1 MTEAK
6 ISDTTLAEKSSRN
19 DIANDTF
26 IIDDTSEAARKQG
39 VTDVE
44 KKAERE
50 EDESQYPSTKI
61 VAIVMLALYL
71 AMYLVALVRG
81 SCYQENRIF
90 PDRCSRTEPSSQQ
103 LSPPSQTSSILLG
116 MSAGTDLRIWSRHV
130 ACNSNSDASSPSTI
144 PSTSFWPPLVPSKLV
159 LPSAVPHPT
168 PPLLSSDAR
177 LLGQV
182 MPGCSPE

>member
-1 MTEAK
+1 M
-6 ISDTTLAEKSSRN
+6 AEKSSRN
-19 DIANDTF
+19 DIVNDTF
-26 IIDDTSEAARKQG
+26 ITDDTSETARKQG
-39 VTDVE
+39 GTDVE
-44 KKAERE
+44 KKAEHE
-50 EDESQYPSTKI
+50 EDESQYPSIKI

-81 SCYQENRIF
+81 SCYQKNRRL

-130 ACNSNSDASSPSTI
+130 ACNSSSDASSPFTI
-144 PSTSFWPPLVPSKLV
+144 PSTSSWPPLVPSKLV
-159 LPSAVPHPT
+159 PPSAAPRPT
-168 PPLLSSDAR
+168 PPLLSLVVPS
-177 LLGQV
+177 LGQV

>member
-1 MTEAK
+1 M
-6 ISDTTLAEKSSRN
+6 AEKPSRN
-19 DIANDTF
+19 DIVNDTF
-26 IIDDTSEAARKQG
+26 ITDDTSETARKQG
-39 VTDVE
+39 GTDVE
-44 KKAERE
+44 KKAEHE
-50 EDESQYPSTKI
+50 EDESQYPSIKI

-81 SCYQENRIF
+81 SCYQENRRL

-130 ACNSNSDASSPSTI
+130 ACNSSSDASSPFTI
-144 PSTSFWPPLVPSKLV
+144 PSTSSWPPLVPSKLV
-159 LPSAVPHPT
+159 PPSAVPHPT
-168 PPLLSSDAR
+168 PPLLSSVVR
-177 LLGQV
+177 SLGQV